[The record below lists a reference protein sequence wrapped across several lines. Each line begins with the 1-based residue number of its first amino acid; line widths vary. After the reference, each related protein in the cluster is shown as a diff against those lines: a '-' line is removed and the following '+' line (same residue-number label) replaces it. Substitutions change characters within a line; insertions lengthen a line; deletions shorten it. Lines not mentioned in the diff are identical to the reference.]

1 MALSLPLAAH
11 AAGEAADAAVGNNA
25 ATAQVADSVKAALGA
40 AAPAATSV
48 GTKNAADDGEV
59 VPAAWQQTWEPFSKA
74 LESAGKFSLTA
85 DSLQWSICGDAA
97 RPLKRVEGDAAQGVL
112 YALGDPACQLS
123 NDTTG
128 SKLHYLHLK
137 AGKNACELNVRLL
150 DEDFALVAWGVYF
163 TTCTANDGGAG

>member
-1 MALSLPLAAH
+1 MFMSNKSVFAAVLALTLPLAAH
-11 AAGEAADAAVGNNA
+11 AAGEAADAAAVGDA
-25 ATAQVADSVKAALGA
+25 
-40 AAPAATSV
+40 
-48 GTKNAADDGEV
+48 
-59 VPAAWQQTWEPFSKA
+59 VPPMWQQTWEPFSKA

-128 SKLHYLHLK
+128 SKLHYLYLK

-150 DEDFALVAWGVYF
+150 DEDFALIAWGVYF
-163 TTCTANDGGAG
+163 SSTCAADGGGAG

>member
-1 MALSLPLAAH
+1 MFMTNKSVFAAVLALSLPLVAQ
-11 AAGEAADAAVGNNA
+11 AAGEAADAAAVG
-25 ATAQVADSVKAALGA
+25 D
-40 AAPAATSV
+40 
-48 GTKNAADDGEV
+48 V
-59 VPAAWQQTWEPFSKA
+59 VPPMWQQTWEPFSKA

-85 DSLQWSICGDAA
+85 DSLQWSICGDVA
-97 RPLKRVEGDAAQGVL
+97 RPLRRVEGDTAQGVL

-137 AGKNACELNVRLL
+137 AGKNADELNVSLL
-150 DEDFALVAWGVYF
+150 DENFALIAWGVYF

>member
-1 MALSLPLAAH
+1 MFMSNKSVFAAVLALSLPLVAQ

-48 GTKNAADDGEV
+48 GTKNAADDG
-59 VPAAWQQTWEPFSKA
+59 
-74 LESAGKFSLTA
+74 ESAGKFSLTA

-137 AGKNACELNVRLL
+137 AGKNACELNVSLR

-163 TTCTANDGGAG
+163 TSTCAADGGGAG